1 MIGAELV
8 ARLKKVENL
17 HILLWL
23 VKDSC
28 WMLEIKWLGALMIV
42 PTLSV
47 AVWIVYMTR
56 KTKDL
61 FINLAV
67 LFWILANSSW
77 MLLEFFNHDEG
88 KNLAGI
94 PFVLGFVCVGLYY
107 FKQLQGKQNVS

>member
-47 AVWIVYMTR
+47 AVWIVCMTR
-56 KTKDL
+56 KTNDIY
-61 FINLAV
+61 INLAV

-77 MLLEFFNHDEG
+77 MVLEFFNHDEG

-94 PFVLGFVCVGLYY
+94 PFALGFVCVGLYY
-107 FKQLQGKQNVS
+107 IKQVQDKQNVS